1 VTAWYEGRLCG
12 FDLETTAPEP
22 EEARI
27 VTSAI
32 ALCGGGLETETMTLL
47 ADPGVE
53 IPAGATEVHGV
64 TTEHAREHGKPA
76 VFVVGATLEALRAY
90 TAQWPLVIF
99 NAPFDLTVLDREA
112 RRHGLEPLDLA
123 GVRVID
129 PLVCDKHLHRYRKGS
144 RKLDAQAEH
153 YGAKLDGAHTA
164 AYDAVC
170 ACRVAWCIG
179 KRGRVIRR
187 VRDGREA
194 IEFNQLCQEW
204 EAVRHDAER
213 LHIAQQVWARAE
225 MRRFAE
231 YKAGQGEHD
240 VAADVRSRD
249 WPIIPLK
256 QAVAA

>member
-1 VTAWYEGRLCG
+1 
-12 FDLETTAPEP
+12 
-22 EEARI
+22 
-27 VTSAI
+27 
-32 ALCGGGLETETMTLL
+32 
-47 ADPGVE
+47 
-53 IPAGATEVHGV
+53 VHGV